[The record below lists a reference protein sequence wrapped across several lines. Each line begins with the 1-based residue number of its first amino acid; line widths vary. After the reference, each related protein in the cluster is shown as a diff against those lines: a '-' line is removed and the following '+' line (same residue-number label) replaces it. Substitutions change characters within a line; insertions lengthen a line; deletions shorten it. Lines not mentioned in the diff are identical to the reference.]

1 MVTEKEILKFMRE
14 DATRPL
20 KRKELAKAFNI
31 NSDDYRIFR
40 HLVKDMIQEGTLIK
54 IKGGR
59 YGIPEKMN
67 LVTGTLQNHPD
78 GFGFVIPEKGHEGS
92 ETSTGDIYIGP
103 RKMKD
108 AMHGDK
114 VVCRVESHG
123 YKGKKEG
130 RIIRIVERRYE
141 TLVGTY
147 ERSGSFGFVIPNER
161 RITKDIYIPNKFTGK
176 ARRGQAVVVEI
187 TQYPG
192 AGHNPEGK
200 VIEVLGYPDNP
211 EVEVEMI
218 IRSHGLF
225 NRFSEE
231 ALEETEKVPLKI
243 SDKELRER
251 KDCRDLLTMTI
262 DGENAKDFDD
272 AISLEKPDGKNY
284 RLYVHIA
291 DVSHYVTENS
301 ALDREAYKRGTSVYF
316 LDRVIPMLPQKLSN
330 EICSLKPKEDR
341 LTVTVEMDI
350 DPGGE
355 ILRYDIHNSV
365 INSNDRMT
373 YTDIAKILEDKDKK
387 PAKRYDYLLEKFS
400 LMKELCLILN
410 KKREE
415 LGSIDFDLPE
425 PDIIL
430 NQEGRIDN
438 ILKAER
444 NIAHRIIEEF
454 MLTANVV
461 AANHIFKSGV
471 PGIYRIHE
479 EPDPEKISDFNK
491 FIYNFGYSIDDP
503 DNIKRPRGR
512 NHNSAGKAELDGF
525 RRKAAPRVEAR
536 DGRNQ
541 IELPLLRT
549 NEKTSP
555 KNKFL
560 QSNSIKAKSLQK
572 LLASARGA
580 PEEKLMNHVL
590 LRSMKQAVYSEKNSG
605 HFCLGFKCY
614 THFTSPIRR
623 YPDLITHRIL
633 KTLLVKKRPPQN
645 KIEYL
650 KKNLPAVAKHSS
662 IRERIAME
670 AEREII
676 DLNKVHFM
684 MDKIGEEFSGF
695 ITGVTSFGIF
705 VELEDMFV
713 EGLVHVTSIKDDY
726 YIYHEKKHSII
737 GENKGKVYRIGDK
750 VKVEIENVSMGK
762 RQ

>member
-1 MVTEKEILKFMRE
+1 MTLFTLLLKKARHHFKMITEKEILKFMRE
-14 DATRPL
+14 EASRPL
-20 KRKELAKAFNI
+20 KRKELANAFNI

-67 LVTGTLQNHPD
+67 LVTGTLQSHPD
-78 GFGFVIPEKGHEGS
+78 GFGFVIPEKSHEGS
-92 ETSTGDIYIGP
+92 ETSSGDIYIGA

-130 RIIRIVERRYE
+130 RIIRIVERCYE
-141 TLVGTY
+141 SLVGTY
-147 ERSGSFGFVIPNER
+147 EHSGNFGFVIPNER
-161 RITKDIYIPNKFTGK
+161 RINKDIYIPKKCTGK
-176 ARRGQAVVVEI
+176 ARKGQAVVVEI
-187 TQYPG
+187 TRYPR
-192 AGHNPEGK
+192 AEHNPEGK

-211 EVEVEMI
+211 DVEVEMI

-225 NRFSEE
+225 NRFPEE
-231 ALEETEKVPLKI
+231 TLEETEKVPLKI

-251 KDCRDLLTMTI
+251 KDFRDLLTITI

-341 LTVTVEMDI
+341 LTVTVEMDF

-355 ILRYDIHNSV
+355 ILRNHIYSSV
-365 INSNDRMT
+365 INSNERMT
-373 YTDIAKILEDKDKK
+373 YTDVAKILENKDKK
-387 PAKRYDYLLEKFS
+387 LAKRYDYLLDKFS

-454 MLTANVV
+454 MLTTNVV
-461 AANHIFKSGV
+461 TANHIFKSGF

-479 EPDPEKISDFNK
+479 EPDPEKMSDFNE
-491 FIYNFGYSIDDP
+491 FIHNFGYSIDDT
-503 DNIKRPRGR
+503 
-512 NHNSAGKAELDGF
+512 NS
-525 RRKAAPRVEAR
+525 
-536 DGRNQ
+536 
-541 IELPLLRT
+541 T
-549 NEKTSP
+549 
-555 KNKFL
+555 
-560 QSNSIKAKSLQK
+560 KAKSLQK
-572 LLASARGA
+572 LIASARGT

-605 HFCLGFKCY
+605 HFCLAFECY

-623 YPDLITHRIL
+623 YPDLVTHRIL
-633 KTLLVKKRPPQN
+633 KALLTKKRPLQN
-645 KIEYL
+645 KIDYL
-650 KKNLPAVAKHSS
+650 KKKLPAIAKHCS
-662 IRERIAME
+662 IRERVAME

-676 DLNKVHFM
+676 DLNKIHFM

-695 ITGVTSFGIF
+695 ITGVTSFGLF

-737 GENKGKVYRIGDK
+737 GENKRKVYRVGDK
-750 VKVEIENVSMGK
+750 VKIEIENVSMGK
-762 RQ
+762 RQIDFVLA

>member
-1 MVTEKEILKFMRE
+1 MTLFTLLLKKARHHFKMITEKEILKFMRE
-14 DATRPL
+14 EASRPL
-20 KRKELAKAFNI
+20 KRKELANAFNI

-67 LVTGTLQNHPD
+67 LVTGTLQSHPD
-78 GFGFVIPEKGHEGS
+78 GFGFVIPEKSHEGS
-92 ETSTGDIYIGP
+92 ETSTGDIYIGA

-130 RIIRIVERRYE
+130 RIIRIVERCYE
-141 TLVGTY
+141 SLVGTY
-147 ERSGSFGFVIPNER
+147 EHSGNFGFVIPNER
-161 RITKDIYIPNKFTGK
+161 RINKDIYIPKKCTGK
-176 ARRGQAVVVEI
+176 ARKGQAVVVEI
-187 TQYPG
+187 TRYPR
-192 AGHNPEGK
+192 AEHNPEGK

-211 EVEVEMI
+211 DVEVEMI

-225 NRFSEE
+225 NRFPEE
-231 ALEETEKVPLKI
+231 TLEETEKVPLKI

-251 KDCRDLLTMTI
+251 KDFRDLLTITI

-355 ILRYDIHNSV
+355 ILRNHIYSSM
-365 INSNDRMT
+365 INSNERMT
-373 YTDIAKILEDKDKK
+373 YTDVAKILENKDKK
-387 PAKRYDYLLEKFS
+387 LAKRYDYLLDKFS

-410 KKREE
+410 KKRKE

-430 NQEGRIDN
+430 NQEGRINN

-454 MLTANVV
+454 MLTTNVV
-461 AANHIFKSGV
+461 AAKHIFKSSF

-479 EPDPEKISDFNK
+479 EPDPEKMSDFNE
-491 FIYNFGYSIDDP
+491 FIHNFGYSIDDT
-503 DNIKRPRGR
+503 
-512 NHNSAGKAELDGF
+512 NS
-525 RRKAAPRVEAR
+525 
-536 DGRNQ
+536 
-541 IELPLLRT
+541 T
-549 NEKTSP
+549 
-555 KNKFL
+555 
-560 QSNSIKAKSLQK
+560 KAKSLQK
-572 LLASARGA
+572 LIASARGT

-605 HFCLGFKCY
+605 HFCLAFECY

-623 YPDLITHRIL
+623 YPDLVTHRIL
-633 KTLLVKKRPPQN
+633 KALLTKKRPLQN
-645 KIEYL
+645 KIDYL
-650 KKNLPAVAKHSS
+650 KKKLPAIAKHCS
-662 IRERIAME
+662 IRERVAME

-676 DLNKVHFM
+676 DLNKIHFM

-695 ITGVTSFGIF
+695 ITGVTSFGLF
-705 VELEDMFV
+705 VELEDLFV

-737 GENKGKVYRIGDK
+737 GENKRKVYRVGDK
-750 VKVEIENVSMGK
+750 VKIEIENVSMGK
-762 RQ
+762 RQIDFVLA